1 MGKLTFFYI
10 SPSYLQVSGF
20 PIHMAFSEVTPL
32 VEAVYST
39 GVHSIDVPNIEFALA
54 VYVHAYPKNILSVWI
69 YVASLVRNK

>member
-1 MGKLTFFYI
+1 
-10 SPSYLQVSGF
+10 
-20 PIHMAFSEVTPL
+20 MAFSEVTPL

-69 YVASLVRNK
+69 YVASLVRNR